1 METGIK
7 KLKDHYILCSG
18 LDFDQ
23 DKSYCFYK
31 SNDLIKAIKRD
42 FMWDISPDISK
53 EGKVK
58 FGTLFLSFTA
68 LSYLLATIS
77 SDNIKHIK
85 HEMTK
90 NEWISEIS
98 KSLTKFSD
106 MLLEYERDITI
117 WRVDQISAVE
127 ICETNKYFWKEFVG
141 TCETRWRR
149 SVELESKDESN
160 KEKFEYP
167 NQDDPALDIA
177 DKIGGNSNDFQK
189 IFKGTVID
197 RVQNKVLFEKDTY
210 VDLKDIR
217 GNKLNKLIKEGS
229 EKRGDHERDIRSFM
243 DGFNNNSTKIVRG
256 LIVAYHKNFQISK

>member
-42 FMWDISPDISK
+42 FMWDK
-53 EGKVK
+53 AK

-141 TCETRWRR
+141 TCETRWWR
-149 SVELESKDESN
+149 SVESESKDESN

-189 IFKGTVID
+189 IFIGTVID

-217 GNKLNKLIKEGS
+217 GNKLNKLIKEGN

-243 DGFNNNSTKIVRG
+243 DGFNNNSTKIVCG
-256 LIVAYHKNFQISK
+256 LLLLIISIFKYQNNYQNF

>member
-1 METGIK
+1 
-7 KLKDHYILCSG
+7 
-18 LDFDQ
+18 
-23 DKSYCFYK
+23 
-31 SNDLIKAIKRD
+31 
-42 FMWDISPDISK
+42 
-53 EGKVK
+53 
-58 FGTLFLSFTA
+58 
-68 LSYLLATIS
+68 
-77 SDNIKHIK
+77 
-85 HEMTK
+85 MTK

-141 TCETRWRR
+141 TCETRWWR
-149 SVELESKDESN
+149 SVESESKDESN
-160 KEKFEYP
+160 KEKLEYP

-189 IFKGTVID
+189 ICKGTVID

-217 GNKLNKLIKEGS
+217 GNKLNKLIKEGN

-243 DGFNNNSTKIVRG
+243 DGFNNNSTKIVCG
-256 LIVAYHKNFQISK
+256 LLLLIISIFKYQNNYQNF

>member
-42 FMWDISPDISK
+42 FMWDK
-53 EGKVK
+53 AK

-77 SDNIKHIK
+77 SDNVKHIK
-85 HEMTK
+85 DEMTR

-106 MLLEYERDITI
+106 TLRECERDITI

-189 IFKGTVID
+189 IFIGTVID

-217 GNKLNKLIKEGS
+217 GNKLNKLIKEGN

-243 DGFNNNSTKIVRG
+243 DGFNNNSTKIVCG
-256 LIVAYHKNFQISK
+256 LLLLIISIFKYQNNYQNF

>member
-1 METGIK
+1 M
-7 KLKDHYILCSG
+7 
-18 LDFDQ
+18 
-23 DKSYCFYK
+23 
-31 SNDLIKAIKRD
+31 
-42 FMWDISPDISK
+42 
-53 EGKVK
+53 
-58 FGTLFLSFTA
+58 FLSFTA

-77 SDNIKHIK
+77 SDNVEHIK
-85 HEMTK
+85 DEMTR

-106 MLLEYERDITI
+106 TLRECERDITI

-141 TCETRWRR
+141 TCETRWWR
-149 SVELESKDESN
+149 SVESESKDESN
-160 KEKFEYP
+160 KEKLEYP

-189 IFKGTVID
+189 ICKGTVID

-217 GNKLNKLIKEGS
+217 GNKLNKLIKEGN

-243 DGFNNNSTKIVRG
+243 DGFNNNSTKIVCG
-256 LIVAYHKNFQISK
+256 LLLLIISIFKYQNNYQNF

>member
-23 DKSYCFYK
+23 GKSYCFYK

-42 FMWDISPDISK
+42 FMWDK
-53 EGKVK
+53 AK

-77 SDNIKHIK
+77 SDNVKHIK
-85 HEMTK
+85 DEMTR

-106 MLLEYERDITI
+106 TLRECERDITI
-117 WRVDQISAVE
+117 WRVDQISALE
-127 ICETNKYFWKEFVG
+127 ICENNKYFWKEFVG

-189 IFKGTVID
+189 IFIGTVID

-217 GNKLNKLIKEGS
+217 GNKLNKLIKEGN